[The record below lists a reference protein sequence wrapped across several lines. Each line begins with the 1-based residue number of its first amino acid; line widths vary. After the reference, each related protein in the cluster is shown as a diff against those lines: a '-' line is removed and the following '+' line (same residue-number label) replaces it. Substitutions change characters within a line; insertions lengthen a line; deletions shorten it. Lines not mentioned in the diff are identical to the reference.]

1 MNRFAY
7 RTTGIAIKTISNL
20 SKANIVLHGQENIPA
35 GSIIF
40 VINHFTRLETFLM
53 PYQIFTVT
61 KVPVWSLA
69 DYELFQGAFGN
80 YLEKVGALSTKSP
93 HRDQLIV
100 KTLLTGEANWI
111 IFPEGRMVKNKK
123 IIEKGQFMV
132 SRAGGKH
139 PPHTGAGTLALRTEF
154 YRQRLRRLAADK
166 PDEARYLM
174 DLFQLDSLEPVLD
187 RKTYIVPVNLTYY
200 PIRARE
206 NILSKLALRL
216 VDDLPERIIEE
227 LMTEGSMLLSGV
239 EIDVRFGDPIL
250 IKEYLQHTVIEK
262 DIEATRRIQFDEQIA
277 SRGTMRKEALK
288 LMQRYMAAIYSMT
301 TVNLDHLFASMLRL
315 VRRKKIEKL
324 DLCRRV
330 FLAAS
335 QIQQHPDI
343 FLNSSLQLDQVH
355 LLTDDRFGK
364 VDNFIKVAE
373 EKGNLQKTN
382 GTLVINKST
391 FTSPYEFHRA
401 RIDNPIDVIANA
413 VEPLTQLQRTL
424 RRLATLPDF
433 WIRKKVADFLI
444 AQAVEEYKRDYHRF
458 YIKGESKPIDVGMPF
473 LVKGKSKNIGVLLS
487 HGYMAAP
494 REVENLARYLGR
506 IGFWVY
512 VPRLKGHGTSP
523 DDLATRSYQD
533 WMVSIDRGYAII
545 SSICKRVVVGGFST
559 GAGLALDVASR
570 VKEVAG
576 VFAVAAPLTLK
587 DFSSKF
593 APAVDMWNRIM
604 DKAYGV
610 GPKMEFVENKPE
622 NPHINY
628 LRNPISGVREIERLM
643 DDLEPKLPHLNVPS
657 LIIQSRRDPVVDPK
671 GSRKIFELLGTE
683 DKEYRLFNFD
693 RHGIL
698 LGEGSQGVHK
708 AIGDFVKQF

>member
-7 RTTGIAIKTISNL
+7 RSTGFAIKTLSNL
-20 SKANIVLHGQENIPA
+20 SKANIVLHGQENIPD

-40 VINHFTRLETFLM
+40 VINHFTRIETFLM
-53 PYQIFTVT
+53 PYQIFTLT

-93 HRDQLIV
+93 DRDRLIV
-100 KTLLTGEANWI
+100 KTLLTGEADWI

-123 IIEKGQFMV
+123 IIEKGQFMI
-132 SRAGGKH
+132 SWAGGKH
-139 PPHTGAGTLALRTEF
+139 PPHTGAGTLAIRTEF
-154 YRQRLRRLAADK
+154 YRQRLRRLSEEK
-166 PDEARYLM
+166 PDEAQYLM
-174 DLFQLDSLEPVLD
+174 DLFQIESLDPVLK
-187 RKTYIVPVNLTYY
+187 RETYIVPVNLTYY

-216 VDDLPERIIEE
+216 VDDLPERMIEE

-239 EIDVRFGDPIL
+239 EIDVRFGNPIF
-250 IKEYLQHTVIEK
+250 IREYLQDAAIEK
-262 DIEATRRIQFDEQIA
+262 DIETTERINFDDPIA
-277 SRGTMRKEALK
+277 SKSTMRKEALK
-288 LMQRYMAAIYSMT
+288 LMQRYMTDIYGMT
-301 TVNLDHLFASMLRL
+301 TVNLDHLFSSMLRFL
-315 VRRKKIEKL
+315 RFKKIDEL

-335 QIQQHPDI
+335 QIQQHPGV
-343 FLNSSLQLDQVH
+343 FLNRSLKNDQVH

-373 EKGNLQKTN
+373 EKGNLKKTN
-382 GTLVINKST
+382 GTLFVDKST

-401 RIDNPIDVIANA
+401 RIDNPIDVTANA
-413 VEPLTQLQRTL
+413 VEPLKELQRTL
-424 RRLATLPDF
+424 RRLAILPGF
-433 WIRKKVADFLI
+433 WIRKKVADYLI
-444 AQAVEEYKRDYHRF
+444 SQAVDEYESDYHEY
-458 YIKGESKPIDVGMPF
+458 YIQGESKPIDVGMPF

-494 REVENLARYLGR
+494 REVETLARYLGS

-523 DDLATRSYQD
+523 DDLAKRSFQD
-533 WMVSIDRGYAII
+533 WVVSIDRGYATI

-559 GAGLALDVASR
+559 GAGLALDLAAR

-576 VFAVAAPLTLK
+576 VFAVAAPMTLK

-643 DDLEPKLPHLNVPS
+643 DDLEPKLPDLDVPA
-657 LIIQSRRDPVVDPK
+657 LIVQSRRDPVVEPK
-671 GSRKIFELLGTE
+671 GSRKIFKLLGTE

-698 LGEGSQGVHK
+698 LGDGSQRVHK
-708 AIGDFVKQF
+708 AIGEFINRF

>member
-7 RTTGIAIKTISNL
+7 RSTGFAIKTLSNL
-20 SKANIVLHGQENIPA
+20 SKANIVLHGQENIPD

-40 VINHFTRLETFLM
+40 VINHFTRIETFLM
-53 PYQIFTVT
+53 PYQIFTLT

-93 HRDQLIV
+93 DRDRLIV
-100 KTLLTGEANWI
+100 KTLLTGEADWI

-123 IIEKGQFMV
+123 IIEKGQFMI
-132 SRAGGKH
+132 SWAGGKH
-139 PPHTGAGTLALRTEF
+139 PPHTGAGTLAIRTEF
-154 YRQRLRRLAADK
+154 YRQRLRRLSEEK
-166 PDEARYLM
+166 PDEASYLM
-174 DLFQLDSLEPVLD
+174 DLFQIESLDPVLN
-187 RKTYIVPVNLTYY
+187 RETYIVPVNLTYY

-216 VDDLPERIIEE
+216 VDDLPERMIEE

-239 EIDVRFGDPIL
+239 DIDVRFGNPIL
-250 IKEYLQHTVIEK
+250 IREYLQDTAIEK
-262 DIEATRRIQFDEQIA
+262 DIETTKRINFDDPIA
-277 SRGTMRKEALK
+277 SKSTMRKEALK
-288 LMQRYMAAIYSMT
+288 LMQRYMTDIYGMT
-301 TVNLDHLFASMLRL
+301 TVNLDHLFSSMLRFL
-315 VRRKKIEKL
+315 RHKKIDEL

-335 QIQQHPDI
+335 QIQQYPGT
-343 FLNSSLQLDQVH
+343 FLNRSLKHDQVH

-373 EKGNLQKTN
+373 EKGNLKKTN
-382 GTLVINKST
+382 GTLFVDKST

-413 VEPLTQLQRTL
+413 VEPLKELQRTL
-424 RRLATLPDF
+424 HRLAILPGF
-433 WIRKKVADFLI
+433 WIRKKVADYLI
-444 AQAVEEYKRDYHRF
+444 AQAVDEYESDYHRY
-458 YIKGESKPIDVGMPF
+458 YIQGESKPQDVGMPF
-473 LVKGKSKNIGVLLS
+473 LVKGKSKNVGVLLS

-494 REVENLARYLGR
+494 REVETLAHYLGG

-523 DDLATRSYQD
+523 DDLANRSYQD
-533 WMVSIDRGYAII
+533 WVESIDRGYAVI

-559 GAGLALDVASR
+559 GAGLALDLAAR

-576 VFAVAAPLTLK
+576 VFAVAAPMTLR

-643 DDLEPKLPHLNVPS
+643 DDLEPKLPDLDVPA
-657 LIIQSRRDPVVDPK
+657 LIVQSRRDPVVEPK
-671 GSRKIFELLGTE
+671 GSRKIFKLLGTE

-698 LGEGSQGVHK
+698 LGDGSHRVHK
-708 AIGDFVKQF
+708 AIGEFINRF

>member
-7 RTTGIAIKTISNL
+7 RTTGLAIKTISNL
-20 SKANIVLHGQENIPA
+20 SKANMVLHGQENIPD

-80 YLEKVGALSTKSP
+80 YLEKLGALSTKSP
-93 HRDQLIV
+93 DRDQLIV

-154 YRQRLRRLAADK
+154 YRQRLRRLATEK
-166 PDEARYLM
+166 PDEASYLM
-174 DLFQLDSLEPVLD
+174 DLFQIDSLEPVLE

-239 EIDVRFGDPIL
+239 QIDVRFGDPIV
-250 IKEYLQHTVIEK
+250 IGEYLGHKTIEK
-262 DIEATRRIQFDEQIA
+262 DIKATRRIHFDDEIA
-277 SRGTMRKEALK
+277 SRSTMRKEALK
-288 LMQRYMAAIYSMT
+288 LMQRYMAAIYGMT
-301 TVNLDHLFASMLRL
+301 TINLDHLFASMLRF
-315 VRRKKIEKL
+315 VRNKKIDKL

-335 QIQQHPDI
+335 QIQQYPDM
-343 FLNSSLQLDQVH
+343 FLNGSLQLDQVH
-355 LLTDDRFGK
+355 LLTDDRFGH
-364 VDNFIKVAE
+364 VDDFIKVAK

-382 GTLVINKST
+382 GTLVIDKST
-391 FTSPYEFHRA
+391 FTSPYEFHRS

-413 VEPLTQLQRTL
+413 VEPLTELQRTL
-424 RRLATLPDF
+424 RRLAVLPGF
-433 WIRKKVADFLI
+433 WIRKKVADYLI
-444 AQAVEEYKRDYHRF
+444 SQAVEEYKSDYHKF
-458 YIKGESKPIDVGMPF
+458 YIQGESKPIDVGMPF
-473 LVKGKSKNIGVLLS
+473 LVKGKSKNVGVLLS

-494 REVENLARYLGR
+494 REVEKLARYLGS

-533 WMVSIDRGYAII
+533 WMASIDRGYAII

-559 GAGLALDVASR
+559 GAGLALDMAAR
-570 VKEVAG
+570 VNEVAG

-643 DDLEPKLPHLNVPS
+643 DDLEPKLPDLKVPS
-657 LIIQSRRDPVVDPK
+657 LIVQSRRDPVVDPK
-671 GSRKIFELLGTE
+671 GSRKIFELIGTE

-708 AIGDFVKQF
+708 AIGDFLNQF

>member
-7 RTTGIAIKTISNL
+7 RTTGFAIKTISIL
-20 SKANIVLHGQENIPA
+20 SKANISLHGQENIPQ

-40 VINHFTRLETFLM
+40 VINHFTRLETMLM
-53 PYQIFTVT
+53 PYQIFTLTGVT
-61 KVPVWSLA
+61 VWSLA
-69 DYELFQGAFGN
+69 DYELFSGAMGS
-80 YLEKVGALSTKSP
+80 YLETVGAVSTKDP
-93 HRDQLIV
+93 DRDRLIV
-100 KTLLTGEANWI
+100 KSLLTGEANWI

-123 IIEKGQFMV
+123 IIEKGQFMI
-132 SRAGGKH
+132 SWAGGKR
-139 PPHTGAGTLALRTEF
+139 PPHTGAGTLAIRTEF
-154 YRQRLRRLAADK
+154 YRQRLRRLSEEK
-166 PDEARYLM
+166 PDEAQYLM
-174 DLFQLDSLEPVLD
+174 DLFQIESLEPVLN
-187 RKTYIVPVNLTYY
+187 RNTFIVPVNLTYY

-216 VDDLPERIIEE
+216 VDDLPERAIEE

-239 EIDVRFGDPIL
+239 DIDIRFGKPIKIGDCLQNAAIKRDIETKKRINFDDPI
-250 IKEYLQHTVIEK
+250 
-262 DIEATRRIQFDEQIA
+262 A
-277 SRGTMRKEALK
+277 SKTAMRKEALK
-288 LMQRYMAAIYSMT
+288 LMQRYMTGIYNMT
-301 TVNLDHLFASMLRL
+301 TVNLDHLFASMLRFI
-315 VRRKKIEKL
+315 RSKRIEEIE
-324 DLCRRV
+324 LCRRV
-330 FLAAS
+330 FLVAS
-335 QIQQHPDI
+335 QIQRHPGLY
-343 FLNSSLQLDQVH
+343 LNRSLAQDQIH

-373 EKGNLQKTN
+373 EKGNLKKTN
-382 GTLVINKST
+382 STLVIDQST
-391 FTSPYEFHRA
+391 FSSPYEFHRA

-413 VEPLTQLQRTL
+413 VEPLTELQRTL
-424 RRLATLPDF
+424 RRLAILPGF
-433 WIRKKVADFLI
+433 WIRKKVADYLI
-444 AQAVEEYKRDYHRF
+444 SQAVEEYESDYHRF
-458 YIKGESKPIDVGMPF
+458 YIQGESKPIDVGKPF

-494 REVENLARYLGR
+494 REVENLARYLGS

-533 WMVSIDRGYAII
+533 WMISIDRGYAII

-559 GAGLALDVASR
+559 GAGLALDLAAR

-576 VFAVAAPLTLK
+576 VFAVAAPMTLK

-628 LRNPISGVREIERLM
+628 LRNPISGVREIQRLM
-643 DDLEPKLPHLNVPS
+643 DDLEPKLSDLNMPA
-657 LIIQSRRDPVVDPK
+657 LIVQSRRDPVVDPK
-671 GSRKIFELLGTE
+671 GSRKIFKLLGTE
-683 DKEYRLFNFD
+683 DKEYRLFNLD

-698 LGEGSQGVHK
+698 LGDGSQRVHK
-708 AIGDFVKQF
+708 AIGEFINRF

>member
-20 SKANIVLHGQENIPA
+20 SKANIALHGQENIPD

-80 YLEKVGALSTKSP
+80 FLEKLGALSTKSP
-93 HRDQLIV
+93 DRDQLIV

-139 PPHTGAGTLALRTEF
+139 PPHTGAGTLAIRTEF
-154 YRQRLRRLAADK
+154 YRQRLRRLATEK

-174 DLFQLDSLEPVLD
+174 DLFQLESLEPVLD

-206 NILSKLALRL
+206 NILSKLAMRL

-239 EIDVRFGDPIL
+239 QIDVRFGDPIL
-250 IKEYLQHTVIEK
+250 INKCLQDKAIER
-262 DIEATRRIQFDEQIA
+262 DIVATRRINFDDQIA
-277 SRGTMRKEALK
+277 SRSIMRKQALK
-288 LMQRYMAAIYSMT
+288 LMQRYMTAIYSMT
-301 TVNLDHLFASMLRL
+301 TVNLDHLFASMLRFL
-315 VRRKKIEKL
+315 PYKKIDKL

-335 QIQQHPDI
+335 QVQQHPDL
-343 FLNSSLQLDQVH
+343 FLNRSLQQDQVH

-364 VDNFIKVAE
+364 VDNFINVAE
-373 EKGNLQKTN
+373 EKGNLKKTN
-382 GTLVINKST
+382 RTLMIDKST
-391 FTSPYEFHRA
+391 FTSAYEFHRA

-413 VEPLTQLQRTL
+413 VEPLPELQRTL
-424 RRLATLPDF
+424 RRLAILPSF
-433 WIRKKVADFLI
+433 WIRKKVADYLI
-444 AQAVEEYKRDYHRF
+444 SQEVEEYKKDYHRF
-458 YIKGESKPIDVGMPF
+458 YIQGESKPIDVGMPF
-473 LVKGKSKNIGVLLS
+473 LVKGKSKNVGVLLS

-494 REVENLARYLGR
+494 REVEKLARYLGS

-523 DDLATRSYQD
+523 DDLATRAYQD

-545 SSICKRVVVGGFST
+545 SSICTRVVVGGFST
-559 GAGLALDVASR
+559 GAGLALDLAAR
-570 VKEVAG
+570 INEVAG
-576 VFAVAAPLTLK
+576 VFAVAAPMTLK

-643 DDLEPKLPHLNVPS
+643 DDLEPKLPNLKVPS
-657 LIIQSRRDPVVDPK
+657 LIVQSRRDPVVDPK
-671 GSRKIFELLGTE
+671 GSRKIFELLGAD

-698 LGEGSQGVHK
+698 LGEGSLKVHK
-708 AIGDFVKQF
+708 AIGDFINRF

>member
-7 RTTGIAIKTISNL
+7 RSTGFAIKTLSNL
-20 SKANIVLHGQENIPA
+20 SKANIVLHGQENIPD

-40 VINHFTRLETFLM
+40 VINHFTRIETFLM
-53 PYQIFTVT
+53 PYQIFTLT
-61 KVPVWSLA
+61 GVPVWSLA

-93 HRDQLIV
+93 DRDRLIV
-100 KTLLTGEANWI
+100 KTLLTGEADWI

-123 IIEKGQFMV
+123 IIEKGQFMI
-132 SRAGGKH
+132 SWAGGKH
-139 PPHTGAGTLALRTEF
+139 PPHTGAGTLAIRTEF
-154 YRQRLRRLAADK
+154 YRQRLRRLSEEK

-174 DLFQLDSLEPVLD
+174 DLFQIESLDPVLN
-187 RKTYIVPVNLTYY
+187 RETYIVPVNLTYY

-216 VDDLPERIIEE
+216 VDDLPERMIEE

-239 EIDVRFGDPIL
+239 EIDVRFGNPIL
-250 IKEYLQHTVIEK
+250 IREYLQDTAVEK
-262 DIEATRRIQFDEQIA
+262 DIERTERINFDDPIA
-277 SRGTMRKEALK
+277 SKSTMRKEALK
-288 LMQRYMAAIYSMT
+288 LMQRYMADIYGMT
-301 TVNLDHLFASMLRL
+301 TVNLDHLFSSMLRFL
-315 VRRKKIEKL
+315 WHKKIDEL

-335 QIQQHPDI
+335 QIRQYPGM
-343 FLNSSLQLDQVH
+343 FLNRSLKHDQVH

-373 EKGNLQKTN
+373 EKGNLKKTN
-382 GTLVINKST
+382 GTLLVDKST

-413 VEPLTQLQRTL
+413 VEPLKELQRTL
-424 RRLATLPDF
+424 HRLAILPGF
-433 WIRKKVADFLI
+433 WIRKKVADYLI
-444 AQAVEEYKRDYHRF
+444 AQAVDEYESDYHRY
-458 YIKGESKPIDVGMPF
+458 YIQGESKPLDVGMPF
-473 LVKGKSKNIGVLLS
+473 LVKGKSKNVGVLLS

-494 REVENLARYLGR
+494 REVETLAHYLGG

-523 DDLATRSYQD
+523 DDLADRSYQD
-533 WMVSIDRGYAII
+533 WVESIDRGYAVI
-545 SSICKRVVVGGFST
+545 SSICQRVVVGGFST
-559 GAGLALDVASR
+559 GAGLALDLAAR
-570 VKEVAG
+570 VKKVAG
-576 VFAVAAPLTLK
+576 VFAVAAPMTLK

-643 DDLEPKLPHLNVPS
+643 DDLEPKLPDLDVPA
-657 LIIQSRRDPVVDPK
+657 LIVQSRRDPVVEPK
-671 GSRKIFELLGTE
+671 GSRKIFKLLGTE

-698 LGEGSQGVHK
+698 LGDGSQRVHK
-708 AIGDFVKQF
+708 AIGEFINRI